1 MQASCHLCFLHG
13 EMYHYGAW
21 RKWSLNISQLS
32 WNPFQDCVHGI
43 LPSRALNRQ
52 EFCSSEDQAEILL
65 AMFHLMSLQL
75 RLPWPLH
82 PLPVHTCLQVCSR
95 EHFSLAGY
103 PISQET
109 LEVLHK
115 PLWFLVHCCI
125 ALPAIII
132 LVAKNANGIL
142 GWITKTVASKLRE
155 ILLPVYFALLR
166 PHLECCVHF

>member
-1 MQASCHLCFLHG
+1 MILVGKFLPLIDFLHVLLLSKTAWSSMQASCHLCFLHG

-65 AMFHLMSLQL
+65 AMFHVMSLQP
-75 RLPWPLH
+75 RVPWPLH

-103 PISQET
+103 P
-109 LEVLHK
+109 VRK
-115 PLWFLVHCCI
+115 LWRYSINLYDFLCTA
-125 ALPAIII
+125 ALP
-132 LVAKNANGIL
+132 
-142 GWITKTVASKLRE
+142 
-155 ILLPVYFALLR
+155 FQQ
-166 PHLECCVHF
+166 